1 MPTTPLRQQPTS
13 AARATGPR
21 RWKMWV
27 LLTCAIYPLI
37 LVIVTVTDPW
47 VHDLPAAVRFL
58 IVVPIMT
65 ATVVWSVLPQIQ
77 RRFRSWLSR

>member
-1 MPTTPLRQQPTS
+1 MTTTPLREQPTV
-13 AARATGPR
+13 RATGPR

-37 LVIVTVTDPW
+37 LVLVTVTDPL
-47 VHDLPAAVRFL
+47 VHALPAVLRFL

-65 ATVVWSVLPQIQ
+65 STVVWGVLPQIH
-77 RRFRSWLSR
+77 RRFGRWLSR